1 MSLLHVRPSTRPKR
15 IYYGWLV
22 VLSAMVNQMIVS
34 GLGGQGFGAFI
45 LPLQNEFGWSK
56 STLSVARSLTQ
67 VESGLLNPI
76 EGTLV
81 DRLGPKIMVVSGMT
95 VFGSGLIL
103 LGFVHSLWMYY
114 MAFIVIAL
122 GSSLAGFVVVSTAIN
137 YWFRRRRTLALSLS
151 QTGQGFGGV
160 ILVPLLVWAIV
171 ALGWREAAI
180 AAGVFSWVVGIPI
193 GLLMRHKPE
202 QYGMRPDGDPESVS
216 SDALKLEPET
226 KAPQAAAQGTVD
238 FTLGEAIRTPAFWL
252 IGMGHGFSVMV
263 VGAVT
268 THQFA
273 HMEMSDGVGLSS
285 ASAAL
290 VVTVLNIVNISG
302 RFLVGLIGDRFDK
315 RYIAAI
321 GNLMGSAALA
331 MFALAHSVG
340 LAVGYAVLFGISWGI
355 RGPLMFSIRGDY
367 FGRTHFGKIVGTSSL
382 ITTFLSIIA
391 PVFAGFMADW
401 QGNYRLAFII
411 LAFISTLGAVSFL
424 LVKPPVPPRRAPQ
437 DATIHPS

>member
-1 MSLLHVRPSTRPKR
+1 
-15 IYYGWLV
+15 
-22 VLSAMVNQMIVS
+22 MVNQMIVA

-45 LPLQNEFGWSK
+45 LPLQNEFGWAK

-67 VESGLLNPI
+67 VESGLLNPL

-81 DRLGPKIMVVSGMT
+81 DRLGPRIMVVSGMT
-95 VFGSGLIL
+95 VFGSGLVL

-122 GSSLAGFVVVSTAIN
+122 GSSLAGMVVMSTAIN
-137 YWFRRRRTLALSLS
+137 NWFRHRLTMALSIS
-151 QTGQGFGGV
+151 QTGQGFGGI

-171 ALGWREAAI
+171 VLGWREAAI
-180 AAGVFSWVVGIPI
+180 AAGIFSWSVGIPM

-202 QYGMRPDGDPESVS
+202 QYGMRPDGDPEAVPST
-216 SDALKLEPET
+216 AQELKPET
-226 KAPQAAAQGTVD
+226 KARPAPAQGRVD
-238 FTLGEAIRTPAFWL
+238 FTLGEAMRTPAFWL

-285 ASAAL
+285 ASATL
-290 VVTVLNIVNISG
+290 VVTVLNIVTVSG
-302 RFLVGLIGDRFDK
+302 RFSVGLIGDRLDK

-340 LAVGYAVLFGISWGI
+340 LAMGYAVLFGISWGI
-355 RGPLMFSIRGDY
+355 RGPLMSSIRSDY
-367 FGRTHFGKIVGTSSL
+367 FGRTHFGKIIGTSQL
-382 ITTFLSIIA
+382 IATFLAIIA

-411 LAFISTLGAVSFL
+411 LAFISALGAVSFL
-424 LVKPPVPPRRAPQ
+424 LVKPPKPPQRASQ
-437 DATIHPS
+437 DATIHPA

>member
-1 MSLLHVRPSTRPKR
+1 
-15 IYYGWLV
+15 
-22 VLSAMVNQMIVS
+22 MVNQMIVS

-67 VESGLLNPI
+67 VESGLLSPI
-76 EGTLV
+76 EGMLV
-81 DRLGPKIMVVSGMT
+81 DRVGPRVMVVSGMAI
-95 VFGSGLIL
+95 FGSGLIF

-122 GSSLAGFVVVSTAIN
+122 GSSIAGFVVVSTAVN
-137 YWFRRRRTLALSLS
+137 YWFRRRRTMALSLS

-160 ILVPLLVWAIV
+160 ILVPILVWAIV
-171 ALGWREAAI
+171 VFGWREAAI
-180 AAGVFSWVVGIPI
+180 AAGGFSWVVGIPI
-193 GLLMRHKPE
+193 GLLMRHRPE
-202 QYGMRPDGDPESVS
+202 QYGLRPDGDQEAVPGDPPELE
-216 SDALKLEPET
+216 LKT
-226 KAPQAAAQGTVD
+226 KASPAAALGRVD

-290 VVTVLNIVNISG
+290 VVTVLNIVNIAG
-302 RFLVGLIGDRFDK
+302 RFLVGLVGDRFDK

-321 GNLMGSAALA
+321 GNLMGSVALA
-331 MFALAHSVG
+331 MFALAHSLG
-340 LAVGYAVLFGISWGI
+340 LAMGYAVLFGISWGI

-367 FGRTHFGKIVGTSSL
+367 FGRTHFGKIVGSSSL
-382 ITTFLSIIA
+382 ITTALSIIA

-411 LAFISTLGAVSFL
+411 LAFVSALGAISFL
-424 LVKPPVPPRRAPQ
+424 LVKPPKPPRRATQ
-437 DATIHPS
+437 DATIHLA

>member
-1 MSLLHVRPSTRPKR
+1 
-15 IYYGWLV
+15 
-22 VLSAMVNQMIVS
+22 MVNQMIVS

-45 LPLQNEFGWSK
+45 LPLQNEFGWGK

-67 VESGLLNPI
+67 VESGLLNPL

-81 DRLGPKIMVVSGMT
+81 DRLGPRIMVVSGMT
-95 VFGSGLIL
+95 VFGSGLVL

-114 MAFIVIAL
+114 IAFIVIAL
-122 GSSLAGFVVVSTAIN
+122 GSSLAGMVVVSTAIN
-137 YWFRRRRTLALSLS
+137 NWFRHRLTMALSIS
-151 QTGQGFGGV
+151 QTGQGFGGI

-171 ALGWREAAI
+171 VLGWREAAI
-180 AAGVFSWVVGIPI
+180 AAGVFSWIVGIPM

-202 QYGMRPDGDPESVS
+202 QYGMRPDGEPEVVS
-216 SDALKLEPET
+216 STAQELKPET
-226 KAPQAAAQGTVD
+226 KARPAAAQGRVD

-273 HMEMSDGVGLSS
+273 HMEMADGVGLSS
-285 ASAAL
+285 ASATL
-290 VVTVLNIVNISG
+290 VVTVLNIVNVSG
-302 RFLVGLIGDRFDK
+302 RFSVGLIGDRFDK

-331 MFALAHSVG
+331 MFALAHSMG
-340 LAVGYAVLFGISWGI
+340 LAMGYAVLFGISWGI
-355 RGPLMFSIRGDY
+355 RGPLMSSIRSDY
-367 FGRTHFGKIVGTSSL
+367 FGRAHFGKILGTSQL
-382 ITTFLSIIA
+382 IATFLAIIA
-391 PVFAGFMADW
+391 PVFAGIMADW

-411 LAFISTLGAVSFL
+411 LAFISALGAVSFL
-424 LVKPPVPPRRAPQ
+424 LVKPPKPPRREPQ
-437 DATIHPS
+437 DATIHPA